1 MFKIAQTP
9 LARSWHIRPMS
20 MGEWYQHKALQC
32 ARLAQDASDPLG
44 RRRYEEE
51 EKAWRQLAHQIEAH
65 ETVQSDPT
73 SGLSERSTVV
83 RTSVSRARPRWIKLL
98 STAEKRNIASTWQNQ
113 RSAKSSE
120 QSGLAWPNPGYE

>member
-1 MFKIAQTP
+1 MGHAGHAGAPANTAAEMMRGASNRWGEWPDLGMFKIAQTP

-32 ARLAQDASDPLG
+32 ARLAQDTSDPLG

-83 RTSVSRARPRWIKLL
+83 GRLFLVRGPD
-98 STAEKRNIASTWQNQ
+98 
-113 RSAKSSE
+113 
-120 QSGLAWPNPGYE
+120 G